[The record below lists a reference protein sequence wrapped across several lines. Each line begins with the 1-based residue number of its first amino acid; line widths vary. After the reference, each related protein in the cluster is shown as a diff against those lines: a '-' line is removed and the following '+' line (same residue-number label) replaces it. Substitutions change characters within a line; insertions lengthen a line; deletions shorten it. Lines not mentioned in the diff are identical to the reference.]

1 MNFSEDI
8 ENCANLV
15 RRGDYDR
22 FLAIMSAP
30 IKKRGA
36 LFIIFAF
43 NLEVVRAPWVTKEPM
58 ISEMRLQ
65 WWLDSINEIYEGNT
79 VKKHEVISPLA
90 KLIKDQD
97 LPKDLFINLI
107 NARRWDIYKKPHVH
121 AFAFDDYIMATS
133 GNLMALACL
142 AIGMPISDLNSAK
155 EYGYGDGVARLFV
168 AIPILEEN
176 NRYPLV
182 NGTENAVSSL
192 AKTALNKMNNT
203 KFSDNSAACALRL
216 AWLSKGVLNKVNHNP
231 KCVLNGDLYPSEFM
245 KKLILLSKVILR
257 TF

>member
-1 MNFSEDI
+1 M
-8 ENCANLV
+8 
-15 RRGDYDR
+15 
-22 FLAIMSAP
+22 
-30 IKKRGA
+30 
-36 LFIIFAF
+36 LF
-43 NLEVVRAPWVTKEPM
+43 RSAPWVTKEPM

-107 NARRWDIYKKPHVH
+107 NARRWDIYKKPHEH
-121 AFAFDDYIMATS
+121 AYAFDDYIMATS

-203 KFSDNSAACALRL
+203 KFSELCCLCFKIGRAH
-216 AWLSKGVLNKVNHNP
+216 V
-231 KCVLNGDLYPSEFM
+231 
-245 KKLILLSKVILR
+245 
-257 TF
+257 

>member
-1 MNFSEDI
+1 
-8 ENCANLV
+8 
-15 RRGDYDR
+15 
-22 FLAIMSAP
+22 
-30 IKKRGA
+30 
-36 LFIIFAF
+36 
-43 NLEVVRAPWVTKEPM
+43 
-58 ISEMRLQ
+58 MRLQ
-65 WWLDSINEIYEGNT
+65 WWLDSINEIYDGNT
-79 VKKHEVISPLA
+79 IKKHEVISPLA

-107 NARRWDIYKKPHVH
+107 NARRWDIYKKPHEH
-121 AFAFDDYIMATS
+121 AYAFDDYIMATS

-231 KCVLNGDLYPSEFM
+231 KCVLRGDLYPSEFM

>member
-1 MNFSEDI
+1 MLFRS
-8 ENCANLV
+8 
-15 RRGDYDR
+15 
-22 FLAIMSAP
+22 AIMSAP

-107 NARRWDIYKKPHVH
+107 NARRWDIYKKPHKH
-121 AFAFDDYIMATS
+121 AYAFDDYIMATS

-168 AIPILEEN
+168 AIPILEAFK
-176 NRYPLV
+176 PSIAAL
-182 NGTENAVSSL
+182 SS
-192 AKTALNKMNNT
+192 
-203 KFSDNSAACALRL
+203 
-216 AWLSKGVLNKVNHNP
+216 
-231 KCVLNGDLYPSEFM
+231 
-245 KKLILLSKVILR
+245 I
-257 TF
+257 